1 MPKPSTLLAT
11 LVLAAWTLGAPASA
25 ETTIKPEDTASH
37 AGQTVVVEGTVA
49 KVSTSQ
55 RSATTFLNFCAPYPN
70 QCFTAVIFQSA
81 RSLFTDP
88 LAWEGKKVRVSG
100 RVKLYKGKPEI
111 VLEKPSQIESAPP
124 P

>member
-11 LVLAAWTLGAPASA
+11 LVLAAWMPGAQAGA
-25 ETTIKPEDTASH
+25 ETVVKPEDAATH

-49 KVSTSQ
+49 KVSSSQ

-81 RSLFTDP
+81 RSLFADP
-88 LAWEGKKVRVSG
+88 QGWEGKKVRVSG
-100 RVKLYKGKPEI
+100 RVKVYKGKPEI
-111 VLEKPSQIESAPP
+111 VLEKPSQIQSAQ
-124 P
+124 